1 MEALRSWWEVPS
13 IAHFC
18 SLFRAAFDLPDF
30 DIEDL
35 ENCLYAFC
43 EDQESPFVIDLIC
56 RLLRGCYSRKDIES
70 YNYEVYLK
78 DIFKYRAATEEK
90 QENPFVNSDFKS
102 LDLRTKVEVLH
113 QLCDYRLDAA
123 DVMDQLKGLE
133 GDNMRVSP
141 LGSEDSGATYWYFYG
156 NRLYKEDPEPVIEE
170 EKPEKKKKKEKDKK
184 EIKKTE
190 KKSKGKK
197 GKAQKKK
204 TEETP
209 RSRKGRILSKKR
221 HFGASDSEKEEV
233 EEDEDSSSEEDVTP
247 AKQPKSSSK
256 GRQSRSTRKSKT
268 AEKIEEEPKD
278 LGTRRSSR
286 RLSALST
293 PVREKKTKGGRK
305 NSTVNG
311 NLSDDDSDDDWNTP
325 LSKTMEKT
333 PTSSRGRGRKAR
345 QTSVESAECDAE
357 ESEKPK
363 KRGKPRNSV
372 KITPD
377 SSVNGDADD
386 QNIDDMMDEDL
397 DMRFNKIKNK
407 VRGQGSSRQSSRR
420 NSIENKETLE
430 ADSKNDDANE
440 QTAEM
445 KEDTNGIEEPMETDD
460 PQEDEVKVQEVDNAA
475 DMKDVENKTE
485 LNTASN
491 KTDSKIDNDNQMSTV
506 KQDSGDEDT
515 KPDIKS
521 EQEEQEKIDVDSS
534 VPNTNNNHDSQSQE
548 SGIKDEVKNEIK
560 SESEVKNEIKSESTE
575 VKEEIKSEANG
586 VKEENSNMTCDEDE
600 LNVTDSNEHDSE
612 LKFENKPPPK
622 PLYHNPRWH
631 LVCCTLE
638 EWTAVSESLKDS
650 TTKNGKD
657 LYKCIVNDFLPEM
670 PAILEAR
677 EHDKRKRQAE
687 MAPRRV
693 SARITMK
700 MREFQEQERILEE
713 SHQLEEQSRKEE
725 EEERERQKEIERQE
739 EERRLREERQKARE
753 DRQNRL
759 VQREQRAALL
769 ALGKEIP
776 PELMY
781 TGNSSNSKYIDDDRV
796 ELDRETLDDMEK
808 MVEEIKSHKDSW
820 PFLDPVEEEIAPGYH
835 EIIKKP
841 MDLSTIEKRLTSG
854 GYRTTKKFV
863 ADFNLMINNCF
874 QFSGADSELGRMATR
889 LRKYINKCIKIYVDK
904 TDQDQDDE
912 DFHGSVAI
920 QTEKKWRPRRAATS
934 RALDTIK
941 GAFDDDK
948 FEELTSTPGH
958 EYASSTRKKRLIPE
972 LSADSPSKN
981 VINGERF
988 FKNPENKTNSASR
1001 VWTESTE
1008 TTNET
1013 KILTVNGKTF
1023 VYKFNTTPMNTKKKI
1038 IEKPAYSISQSP
1050 EKTTTIKL
1058 PNVTYSGMNT
1068 LNASP
1073 KLLVRPPSA
1082 GGAILP
1088 VSSMPASSPS
1098 SIATVNTPTG
1108 PKIIRI
1114 MSPNLG
1120 QGKSPVQPTVPAS
1133 TPLKAIRI
1141 SDGMLLL
1148 DGKPTGI
1155 HISGKTKIIYRG
1167 AVSSSQTT
1175 STEQSAI
1182 MVTSGQVNPTGS
1194 TNPAVRSNS
1203 HVVGQVMTPA
1213 VTGQNNSLLST
1224 GQVSG
1229 LTTVQTSAQPIIL
1242 AKASPVVMNQSTVQS
1257 AGQPISLLTQ
1267 PIIAASSVTPAIK
1280 TVQPSSLLK
1289 SVGQISSVC
1298 DGSLLPKSVRPSV
1311 TATATSLCQTFSLSS
1326 PILSNQNSA
1335 FSPHT
1340 NTVVKSSPV
1349 QVSTDQVLVTGNIP
1363 NISDLENPQK
1373 TNQSQDSVLQTEVI
1387 KKCEESLMGPPL
1399 LVPPKRKLSGSPEN
1413 KSILPPKLLHV
1424 IGHSP
1429 SNNVFENCDKSE
1441 SRVSPPNIEFMGSS
1455 DSTDTADNLCC
1466 DNDNSV
1472 GASVNNQSQNM
1483 VNSTSS
1489 SDIFP
1494 PYKIAHSNSPDKGN
1508 LFEILKTNL
1517 TESSKQAESSSSQE
1531 SCDSGLSKGMMD
1543 KVSTFAASL
1552 QSKTLS
1558 GQLNIPSHLLQK
1570 SPTKDDQK
1578 GQSLSQNKEGN
1589 LP

>member
-1 MEALRSWWEVPS
+1 M
-13 IAHFC
+13 I
-18 SLFRAAFDLPDF
+18 
-30 DIEDL
+30 IE
-35 ENCLYAFC
+35 
-43 EDQESPFVIDLIC
+43 
-56 RLLRGCYSRKDIES
+56 R
-70 YNYEVYLK
+70 
-78 DIFKYRAATEEK
+78 
-90 QENPFVNSDFKS
+90 
-102 LDLRTKVEVLH
+102 VL
-113 QLCDYRLDAA
+113 
-123 DVMDQLKGLE
+123 
-133 GDNMRVSP
+133 
-141 LGSEDSGATYWYFYG
+141 
-156 NRLYKEDPEPVIEE
+156 
-170 EKPEKKKKKEKDKK
+170 
-184 EIKKTE
+184 
-190 KKSKGKK
+190 
-197 GKAQKKK
+197 
-204 TEETP
+204 
-209 RSRKGRILSKKR
+209 
-221 HFGASDSEKEEV
+221 
-233 EEDEDSSSEEDVTP
+233 
-247 AKQPKSSSK
+247 
-256 GRQSRSTRKSKT
+256 
-268 AEKIEEEPKD
+268 
-278 LGTRRSSR
+278 
-286 RLSALST
+286 
-293 PVREKKTKGGRK
+293 
-305 NSTVNG
+305 
-311 NLSDDDSDDDWNTP
+311 
-325 LSKTMEKT
+325 
-333 PTSSRGRGRKAR
+333 
-345 QTSVESAECDAE
+345 
-357 ESEKPK
+357 
-363 KRGKPRNSV
+363 
-372 KITPD
+372 
-377 SSVNGDADD
+377 
-386 QNIDDMMDEDL
+386 
-397 DMRFNKIKNK
+397 
-407 VRGQGSSRQSSRR
+407 
-420 NSIENKETLE
+420 
-430 ADSKNDDANE
+430 DSK
-440 QTAEM
+440 
-445 KEDTNGIEEPMETDD
+445 
-460 PQEDEVKVQEVDNAA
+460 
-475 DMKDVENKTE
+475 
-485 LNTASN
+485 
-491 KTDSKIDNDNQMSTV
+491 
-506 KQDSGDEDT
+506 
-515 KPDIKS
+515 
-521 EQEEQEKIDVDSS
+521 
-534 VPNTNNNHDSQSQE
+534 
-548 SGIKDEVKNEIK
+548 
-560 SESEVKNEIKSESTE
+560 
-575 VKEEIKSEANG
+575 
-586 VKEENSNMTCDEDE
+586 
-600 LNVTDSNEHDSE
+600 
-612 LKFENKPPPK
+612 
-622 PLYHNPRWH
+622 
-631 LVCCTLE
+631 
-638 EWTAVSESLKDS
+638 VSF
-650 TTKNGKD
+650 T
-657 LYKCIVNDFLPEM
+657 FQ
-670 PAILEAR
+670 

-808 MVEEIKSHKDSW
+808 MIEEIKSHKDSW

-889 LRKYINKCIKIYVDK
+889 LRKFINKCIKIYIDK

-981 VINGERF
+981 VINGERI
-988 FKNPENKTNSASR
+988 FKNPELKANSASR

-1038 IEKPAYSISQSP
+1038 IEKPAYSISESP

-1058 PNVTYSGMNT
+1058 PTVTYSGMNT

-1073 KLLVRPPSA
+1073 KLLVRPPSV

-1114 MSPNLG
+1114 MSPNMG
-1120 QGKSPVQPTVPAS
+1120 QGKSPVQPTVPTS

-1194 TNPAVRSNS
+1194 TNQAIRSNS

-1229 LTTVQTSAQPIIL
+1229 MTTVQASAQPIVL
-1242 AKASPVVMNQSTVQS
+1242 AKASPVVVNQPLVQSTVQS
-1257 AGQPISLLTQ
+1257 AGLPISLLTQ
-1267 PIIAASSVTPAIK
+1267 PVMAATPAIK
-1280 TVQPSSLLK
+1280 IVQPSSLLK

-1298 DGSLLPKSVRPSV
+1298 DGSLIPKSVGPS
-1311 TATATSLCQTFSLSS
+1311 ATSSATSLCQTFSLSS

-1363 NISDLENPQK
+1363 NISDLENTQK
-1373 TNQSQDSVLQTEVI
+1373 TNQSQISVLQTEVI

-1429 SNNVFENCDKSE
+1429 SNNVIENCDKSE

-1455 DSTDTADNLCC
+1455 DLTDTADNLCC

-1483 VNSTSS
+1483 VNSTSA

-1517 TESSKQAESSSSQE
+1517 TESSKPAESSSSQD

-1578 GQSLSQNKEGN
+1578 GQNLSVNKEGN